1 MLQKRIA
8 IILIDHL
15 KDVHQK
21 VFICSL
27 KVYLNHSP
35 LAYPHSGYAFSQE
48 EKSNWFLKRQGLAH
62 PQN

>member
-1 MLQKRIA
+1 MSDGTDRPLERRPSKSNFSELRI
-8 IILIDHL
+8 
-15 KDVHQK
+15 
-21 VFICSL
+21 SL
-27 KVYLNHSP
+27 NYLS